1 MQRVGIMKGLIL
13 FFIGFI
19 SHGGISHPS
28 FPLDSTNSL
37 TTDLS
42 EYYSEDFFLQGIYYL
57 QEKDYDKALASL
69 NITERQK
76 SPPDKLYF
84 VRGIVY
90 RQFGNHIASIRDFI
104 KDHFICPGRSS
115 YNIAQSYA
123 LLNDYNSTLR
133 WLDTAA
139 KYNVRFSRK
148 TVLTDTCFQN
158 IRNIRSFRKGLK
170 KFSFS
175 LAEKYIIIAENRYME
190 GDLQGALE
198 YTQKALEL
206 EPEIPEWYQLKA
218 HLRRSLNEFE
228 NAREAFFEE
237 AQFRPFEKAE
247 PYFDIANT
255 YIAENEL
262 SKSIV
267 WYMMAIKTDSSFYT
281 KMIDVAELY
290 ILNNQYN
297 KAMETLNEYL
307 KKVPIDHYAWFLKAI
322 LNTDPGNSKTDI
334 KRAIETCQLQGKK
347 VPEKYFEVQNIMS
360 LRISQ

>member
-1 MQRVGIMKGLIL
+1 MKGLIL
-13 FFIGFI
+13 FFTYFI
-19 SHGGISHPS
+19 STSGISQPS
-28 FPLDSTNSL
+28 TQFFKDSTNAFL
-37 TTDLS
+37 TDLS
-42 EYYSEDFFLQGIYYL
+42 EYYSEDFYLQGVYYL
-57 QEKDYDKALASL
+57 QEKDYEKAITSF

-84 VRGIVY
+84 VRGMVY
-90 RQFGNHIASIRDFI
+90 RRKGNHIASIRDFI

-123 LLNDYNSTLR
+123 LLNDYKSTQR
-133 WLDTAA
+133 WLDSAY

-148 TVLTDTCFQN
+148 SVLTDTCFQKVKN
-158 IRNIRSFRKGLK
+158 NKAFRKGLK
-170 KFSFS
+170 KYSFS
-175 LAEKYIIIAENRYME
+175 LAEKYIIIAEKRFVE

-218 HLRRSLNEFE
+218 HIRRSLNEFE
-228 NAREAFFEE
+228 NARDAFFEE
-237 AQFRPFEKAE
+237 AQYRPFEKAE

-267 WYMMAIKTDSSFYT
+267 WYMMAIKSDSSFYT

-297 KAMETLNEYL
+297 KAMETLKEYL
-307 KKVPIDHYAWFLKAI
+307 KKVPVDHYAWFLKAI
-322 LNTDPGNSKTDI
+322 LNTDPENSQAEI
-334 KRAIETCQLQGKK
+334 ERAIQTCRLQGKQ
-347 VPEKYFEVQNIMS
+347 VPQKYFEVQNIMS
-360 LRISQ
+360 LRFSQ